1 MEDKDI
7 AAYISAGAACLAAL
21 SATIFGIKNY
31 LSNKKQNIKL
41 EEIKAKYQR
50 DNIVHKIQFEKEFS
64 LYTEL
69 WGYSLKLTE
78 KMADIGNLLET
89 KSYSELVPKFV
100 ELIQFEISLSNFI
113 RANLPFFDKTIYNEV
128 FKLAGVLNELVE
140 LGTKHRKIDENN
152 IEQFN
157 YQDFLVDQ
165 KTFSQKVNNYLEN
178 IKELIRNRITVQ

>member
-1 MEDKDI
+1 MEHKDI
-7 AAYISAGAACLAAL
+7 ASYISA
-21 SATIFGIKNY
+21 SASVIAVILGIVNY

-78 KMADIGNLLET
+78 KMAEIANLSET
-89 KSYSELVPKFV
+89 KPYSELVPKFV
-100 ELIQFEISLSNFI
+100 ELIEFDISLSKFI
-113 RANLPFFDKTIYNEV
+113 RANLPFFDKTIYTEV
-128 FKLAGVLNELVE
+128 FNLAGQLNELIE
-140 LGTKHRKIDENN
+140 LSTKYRKIDEHN

-157 YQDFLVDQ
+157 YEYFLLNQ
-165 KTFSQKVNNYLEN
+165 KLFSKKVNNYLEK
-178 IKELIRNRITVQ
+178 IQELIRVRITIQ